1 MKRFAFALALI
12 ALALASPGCAA
23 LRNLFKAA
31 FQKPELR
38 FKTFALREISLAG
51 AGLDTVWSLE
61 NPNPIGLSLAEID
74 YAFFVEGKQVV
85 AGRPRDGL
93 RIPATGT
100 ADLTFPA
107 DVKFLDLAPAL
118 GTFLQKDVAGYRAEG
133 TLGVQ
138 TPIGVLRFPLRHEG
152 TFEVPKIPA
161 LAFEP
166 PRLKS
171 MGLSGAQLEIPLTL
185 TNRNSF
191 PLPVGGIA
199 GNLSIG
205 GARVGSVS
213 TGNLGLLQGRATQ
226 TVTLPIQVN
235 FASALQAAN
244 AIRQGR
250 GQIAL
255 TGELQSGV
263 GSVPISLSEVE
274 SFIR

>member
-1 MKRFAFALALI
+1 MRRS
-12 ALALASPGCAA
+12 ALALALFALTLALPGCAA
-23 LRNLFKAA
+23 LSNLFKAA
-31 FQKPELR
+31 FQRPELR
-38 FKTFALREISLAG
+38 FKTFALREISLTG

-61 NPNPIGLSLAEID
+61 NPNPIGLSVAEID
-74 YAFFVEGKQVV
+74 YAFFVEGKQIV
-85 AGRPRDGL
+85 AGRPQQGL
-93 RIPATGT
+93 RIPAAGA

-118 GTFLQKDVAGYRAEG
+118 GTFLQKDVAAYRAEG
-133 TLGVQ
+133 TVGVQ

-152 TFEVPKIPA
+152 TFEVPKVPA
-161 LAFEP
+161 LAFQP

-171 MGLSGAQLEIPLTL
+171 VGLNGAQLEIPLTL

-191 PLPVGGIA
+191 PLPVGGIV

-205 GARVGSVS
+205 GARVGVVS

-235 FASALQAAN
+235 FASAFQAAN
-244 AIRQGR
+244 AIRLGR

-255 TGELQSGV
+255 TGELQSGI